1 MEPTLQATYTAAQFG
16 IANFS
21 DGAAV
26 IVDGGSA
33 ELIVCG
39 QTSNTAASVSLGAV
53 ADPGSGYFVTE
64 SPPPAEDWSMVQAS
78 DSMALQL
85 AGAEKRLFLFGAS
98 TALTLSLIDANGTPG
113 AATTVGSSIGALLK
127 VTSFTVVPDA
137 SGDLAALSRSGISGL
152 NLFDIGAG
160 GYLTLTDTVKDT
172 PKSYIAEVSDTASVV
187 VGGQS
192 YLLTLSA
199 TENGIT
205 SYEVSDTGDADLVD
219 SLGNHDG
226 LAIAGAQ
233 ALQTAV
239 VGGQTFAIIAATT
252 SDSLSVVRVNDM
264 GCLFQTDHVVDDQ
277 TSRIQGASALDVFE
291 VGGRVF
297 VIAGGSDAGLTT
309 YELLP
314 DGTLCLMNAAAFE
327 TGQGMGNI
335 TSIDTAM
342 NGDTLSIF
350 VTEERADRVQVFTA
364 DYSDLGNLITA
375 TSSTTTGTGKD
386 DRLLGRS
393 SADTLSG
400 GAGDDFLHDGA
411 GADRLTGGAGA
422 DVFVFCADTSTDVI
436 TDFELGVD
444 RIDLSDWGRIYS
456 ADALTITS
464 TSTGATIS
472 FGGNVLTVTNAAGGA
487 LTAQAFDDSDFIF

>member
-1 MEPTLQATYTAAQFG
+1 MEPQLLATYTAAQFG

-26 IVDGGSA
+26 IVDGGMA
-33 ELIVCG
+33 ELVVCG
-39 QTSNTAASVSLGAV
+39 QVSNTAASVSLGAV
-53 ADPGSGYFVTE
+53 TDPGSGYFVAE
-64 SPPPAEDWSMVQAS
+64 SPPPPEDWSMVQAS
-78 DSMALQL
+78 DGMALQL

-98 TALTLSLIDANGTPG
+98 SALTMSLIDANGVPG
-113 AATTVGSSIGALLK
+113 AAGTVASSIGALVK
-127 VTSFTVVPDA
+127 VTTFTVVPDA
-137 SGDLAALSRSGISGL
+137 SGDLAALSRGGVSGL
-152 NLFDIGAG
+152 SLFDIGAG
-160 GYLTLTDTVKDT
+160 GYLSLTDTVKDT
-172 PKSYIAEVSDTASVV
+172 PKTYISEVSDTASVIID
-187 VGGQS
+187 GQA

-199 TENGIT
+199 SENGIT
-205 SYEVSDTGDADLVD
+205 SFEISETGDAGLID

-239 VGGQTFAIIAATT
+239 VGGQTFAIIASTT
-252 SDSLSVVRVNDM
+252 SNSVSVVRVNDM

-277 TSRIQGASALDVFE
+277 SARIRGASALDVFE
-291 VGGRVF
+291 VNGRTF

-314 DGTLCLMNAAAFE
+314 DGTLSQMNAVAFE

-335 TSIDTAM
+335 TSIDTAV
-342 NGDTLSIF
+342 NGDTVSIF

-364 DYSDLGNLITA
+364 DYRDLGNLIAA
-375 TSSTTTGTGKD
+375 TSGTTTGTGLD

-400 GAGDDFLHDGA
+400 GGGDDFLHDGA

-422 DVFVFCADTSTDVI
+422 DVFVFSSDTSTDQI

-456 ADALTITS
+456 ADALTITA
-464 TSTGATIS
+464 TSSGATIS
-472 FGGNVLTVTNAAGGA
+472 FGGNVLTVTNAAGGS
-487 LTAQAFDDSDFIF
+487 LSAQAFDDGDFIF